1 MTMHNNIIYKSTK
14 LFITETNYLNI
25 FSEPYSN
32 KIFVIGELFW
42 KAVINN
48 PINELSEDDE
58 NYVCLYDSSY
68 TDDDNDD
75 YDENVDIDPLFEK
88 QMNYYM
94 SSGSIIHNTS
104 SDDSK
109 LSEKCETSSATSKKE
124 SLSKSIINSL

>member
-1 MTMHNNIIYKSTK
+1 M
-14 LFITETNYLNI
+14 NI

-32 KIFVIGELFW
+32 KIFVIGELNW
-42 KAVINN
+42 KDVINN

-58 NYVCLYDSSY
+58 NYVFLYDSSY
-68 TDDDNDD
+68 TDDDNNG

-94 SSGSIIHNTS
+94 FTGMIFHNTS

-109 LSEKCETSSATSKKE
+109 LSEKCETSSATSKK
-124 SLSKSIINSL
+124 KV